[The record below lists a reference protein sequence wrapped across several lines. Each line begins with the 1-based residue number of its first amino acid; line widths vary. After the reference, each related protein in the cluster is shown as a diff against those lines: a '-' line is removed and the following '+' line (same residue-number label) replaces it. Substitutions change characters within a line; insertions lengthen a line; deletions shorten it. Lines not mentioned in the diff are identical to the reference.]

1 MDNIKT
7 ALITQSKD
15 RENEID
21 VMTLEKSYF
30 AMNQTSLL
38 TLHNYFNNDMIQK
51 NQSHIAEFRNAF
63 QDYDKLMQES
73 QKT

>member
-1 MDNIKT
+1 
-7 ALITQSKD
+7 
-15 RENEID
+15 
-21 VMTLEKSYF
+21 MTLEKAYF

-51 NQSHIAEFRNAF
+51 NQTDIAEFRNTF

>member
-7 ALITQSKD
+7 ALINQSKD

-21 VMTLEKSYF
+21 VMSLEKAYF
-30 AMNQTSLL
+30 SMNQTSLL

-51 NQSHIAEFRNAF
+51 NQIHIADFRNAF

-73 QKT
+73 QKS